1 MISLCHSRL
10 SPRGKIDLGKQIS
23 TSLPFDKHFYF
34 GCVSLSETQAELVNE
49 GFANKGKRK
58 KQSFCTPWIKR
69 SYLTLRRKA
78 WQSDLCQRISTR
90 RCLAFRLHNSY
101 DVVPLNFKNNGF
113 GCCDYFKLHKLRPW
127 ALADGKMYNIVRK
140 NVMYT
145 KKPVIFL

>member
-1 MISLCHSRL
+1 MISLCHSCL
-10 SPRGKIDLGKQIS
+10 SPRGKIDPGKQIS
-23 TSLPFDKHFYF
+23 TSLPFDNIFISVPFHCLRPKQSWLTRDLRTK
-34 GCVSLSETQAELVNE
+34 VRE
-49 GFANKGKRK
+49 K